1 MKVVSTQYSVHLPFG
16 RIRGRCYSIMRMK
29 CFVSANR
36 LPYFLTTAAVVCFIT
51 ISIRAE
57 TGFAVL
63 PASSTL
69 IGPHASQQLLVENL
83 AKKHF
88 TGDATPKAKF
98 TTRNAAIATV
108 DEQGIVHPVA
118 DGDVTISATVSGQT
132 ATAMV
137 TVTGT
142 KREVPRSFRN
152 EVEPVFAKMGCS
164 MGACHGA
171 LAGKGGF
178 KLSLRGYDAAADFR
192 TITRGARGRRIE
204 PTDPGSSLILLKPTM
219 NVPHKGGLRF
229 TEDSPAYDI
238 LSQWIAAGA
247 PSPRDDDPRIEE
259 LEVFPAEVTLRA
271 GDQQR
276 VVVRARYSDGSARD
290 VTQWVKFAAT
300 NEAVATVSDDG
311 VIKVLGHGGGAVT
324 AWYSSKIVNV
334 RITSPYDAPVPDSVF
349 AKAPRKN
356 FIDELILK
364 QLQLLRLPPSPPA
377 DDATFVRRVYLDTIG
392 KLPTADEVRTFLAD
406 PSAEKRTRLIDS
418 LLARP
423 EFVDYWAYQWSDV
436 LLVNGTMLRP
446 EAVKAFYSWIRRQV
460 EQNTPWDQFAREV
473 VTARGS
479 SLENGATNFYAL
491 HQDAE
496 SMTENISQAFLGL
509 SIGCAKCHNHPLEKW
524 TNDQYYAMANLFA
537 RVHAK
542 GWGSEVKMGDGGRT
556 LFVSDRGD
564 LVQPSKGVPQ
574 PPAPLDAKPLPVDQ
588 TGDRRDYLAD
598 WLTSPNN
605 PYFARAITNRIWA
618 NFFGVGLIE
627 SVDDLR
633 LSNPASNEELL
644 AASAKF
650 LVDHHYNLKAL
661 MREILQSAAY
671 QRSSIAVGGSRD
683 DTRNYSHYY
692 PRRLMAEVSLDAIS
706 QVTAVPSEFSQI
718 EYPGSDFEK
727 TSFYTKGTRALQ
739 LYDSAVVSRFLRTF
753 GRNQRVITCQC
764 ERSNE
769 PSLVQALHISNGD
782 TILKKLEAK
791 DGKIE
796 SLLTSKLP
804 NYRIVE
810 DLYLSALSRYP
821 TDREMTSLLST
832 MNGATAKD
840 RRAVLE
846 DVYWAVLSSREFLF
860 NH

>member
-1 MKVVSTQYSVHLPFG
+1 MSRVRLSSF
-16 RIRGRCYSIMRMK
+16 IRWVLGAI
-29 CFVSANR
+29 
-36 LPYFLTTAAVVCFIT
+36 VVCA
-51 ISIRAE
+51 SARMEA
-57 TGFAVL
+57 
-63 PASSTL
+63 ASSYAL
-69 IGPHASQQLLVENL
+69 IPAKTALMGPHASQQLLVESI
-83 AKKHF
+83 AKERF
-88 TGDATPKAKF
+88 TGDKNAAAKF
-98 TTRNAAIATV
+98 TSSDPAIATV
-108 DEQGIVHPVA
+108 DEKGVVHPA
-118 DGDVTISATVSGQT
+118 NDGDATIT
-132 ATAMV
+132 ATIDGQAATAAVSVAGM
-137 TVTGT
+137 
-142 KREVPRSFRN
+142 KRGAPRSFRN
-152 EVEPVFAKMGCS
+152 DVQPVLAKMGCS

-178 KLSLRGYDAAADFR
+178 KLSLRGYDSMADFQ

-204 PTDPGSSLILLKPTM
+204 PTDPGSSLLLLKPTM
-219 NVPHKGGLRF
+219 AVPHKGGLRF
-229 TEDSPAYDI
+229 LIDSPAYEI
-238 LSQWIAAGA
+238 LSQWIAEGA
-247 PSPRDDDPRIEE
+247 LAPREDDPLIEG
-259 LEVFPAEVTLRA
+259 LEVFPAEVTLRP

-276 VVVRARYSDGSARD
+276 IIVRAKYTNGSSRD
-290 VTQWVKFAAT
+290 VTPWSKFAST
-300 NEAVATVSDDG
+300 NEAVATVDDDG
-311 VIKVLGHGGGAVT
+311 RIKVLGHGGGALTV
-324 AWYSSKIVNV
+324 WYSSKIANL
-334 RITSPYDAPVPDSVF
+334 RITSPYDAAVSDEVF

-377 DDATFVRRVYLDTIG
+377 DDVTFLRRVYLDTIG

-406 PSAEKRTRLIDS
+406 QNADKRGRVIES
-418 LLARP
+418 LLLRP

-436 LLVNGTMLRP
+436 LLVNGSILRP
-446 EAVKAFYSWIRRQV
+446 DAVKAFYGWIRKRV
-460 EQNTPWDQFAREV
+460 EANTPWDEFARQV
-473 VTARGS
+473 VVARGS

-537 RVHAK
+537 RVRAK
-542 GWGSEVKMGDGGRT
+542 GWGGEARTGDGSRT
-556 LFVSDRGD
+556 LFVADHGD

-574 PPAPLDAKPLPVDQ
+574 PAAPLDAKPLSADN
-588 TGDRRDYLAD
+588 TDDRREYLAD
-598 WLTSPNN
+598 WLTSPTN
-605 PYFARAITNRIWA
+605 PYFARSITNRVWA

-627 SVDDLR
+627 PVDDLR

-644 AASAKF
+644 SAASKF
-650 LVDHHYNLKAL
+650 LVDHKFDLKAL

-671 QRSSIAVGGSRD
+671 QCSSIPVGASRD

-692 PRRLMAEVSLDAIS
+692 PKRLMAEVSLDAIS
-706 QVTAVPSEFSQI
+706 QITGVPTEFTQI
-718 EYPGSDFEK
+718 EYPGSDFVK
-727 TSFYTKGTRALQ
+727 TEFYAKGTRAVQ
-739 LYDSAVVSRFLRTF
+739 LYDAAVVSRFLRTF

-769 PSLVQALHISNGD
+769 PSLVQALHLSNGD

-796 SLLTSKLP
+796 SLLSGGMH
-804 NYRIVE
+804 NYRIIE
-810 DLYLSALSRYP
+810 ELYLAALSRYP
-821 TDREMTSLLST
+821 TDRELASLLAT
-832 MNGATAKD
+832 MNNAPANE